1 MNNEIVIR
9 MEGITKEFGSL
20 KANNKVD
27 LNIRKGEVHAILGE
41 NGAGKSTLMNI
52 LSGIYTPDHGTIK
65 VNEEKVV
72 FHSPQDSIHAG
83 IGMIYQHFKLI
94 KAMKAWQNIIAGPSG
109 SFLLDKKACKRRINK
124 ICEETGLSLD
134 LDAYVSDMGV
144 GQKQTLEMLKVLYRG
159 AEILILDEPTTVLT
173 PQETDRLFSI
183 IRKMRDSGK
192 TAIIITHKLY
202 EVMEISDR
210 VTIMRKGEVIKTL
223 NTSETSQKE
232 IAEIMV
238 GKSMV
243 MEFPRLKVPRG
254 DVIMEVKDLRL
265 EDVASMRKLN
275 GISFEL
281 HQGEILGVAGVSGS
295 GQKQLCQALTGL
307 QKIDSGSVI
316 VEGDNIAGLTAY
328 DIFNKGVAQLN
339 FVPEDRLGMGLIA
352 SMSLVDNVML
362 RDYQSGNSIFIDSKR
377 AYKKTDE
384 LVESLDIMHPGIDKP
399 ISVLS
404 GGNLQKILIGR
415 EIMSD
420 PNILIAS
427 YPVRGLDLGVTHK
440 VVELLNEQKQRG
452 AGVLLIAED
461 LDLMLE
467 VCDRIMVMYCGKI
480 SGIVDPETISKND
493 LGVLMTSID
502 EDCPNG

>member
-1 MNNEIVIR
+1 MNNEFVIR

-20 KANNKVD
+20 KANNNVN

-52 LSGIYTPDHGTIK
+52 LSGIYTPDHGSIK
-65 VNEEKVV
+65 VNEEEVA
-72 FHSPQDSIHAG
+72 FHSPQDSIGAG

-94 KAMKAWQNIIAGPSG
+94 SAMKAWQNIIAGPSG
-109 SFLLDKKACKRRINK
+109 SLMLDKKSCKRKINE
-124 ICEETGLSLD
+124 ICEETGLSLN

-210 VTIMRKGEVIKTL
+210 VTIMRKGEVITTL
-223 NTSETSQKE
+223 NTKETTQKE

-238 GKSMV
+238 GKSMI
-243 MEFPRLKVPRG
+243 MEFPRLKIPRG
-254 DVIMEVKDLRL
+254 DVVMKVKDLRL
-265 EDVASMRKLN
+265 EDLVSMRKLN
-275 GISFEL
+275 GVSFEL
-281 HQGEILGVAGVSGS
+281 HHGEILGVAGVSGS

-307 QKIDSGSVI
+307 QKIDSGSVS
-316 VEGDNIAGLTAY
+316 VDGDEIAGLTAY

-362 RDYQSGNSIFIDSKR
+362 RDYQNGDSIFIDSKR
-377 AYKKTDE
+377 AYKRTEE
-384 LVESLDIMHPGIDKP
+384 LVEALDVMHPGIDKP

-415 EIMSD
+415 EIMSE

-480 SGIVDPETISKND
+480 SGIVDPETITKND

-502 EDCPNG
+502 EECPNG

>member
-1 MNNEIVIR
+1 

-20 KANNKVD
+20 KANNNVN

-52 LSGIYTPDHGTIK
+52 LSGIYTPDHGSIK
-65 VNEEKVV
+65 VNEEEVA
-72 FHSPQDSIHAG
+72 FHSPQDSIGAG

-94 KAMKAWQNIIAGPSG
+94 SAMKAWQNIIAGPSG
-109 SFLLDKKACKRRINK
+109 SLMLDKKSCKRKINE
-124 ICEETGLSLD
+124 ICEETGLSLN

-210 VTIMRKGEVIKTL
+210 VTIMRKGEVITTL
-223 NTSETSQKE
+223 NTKETTQKE

-238 GKSMV
+238 GKSMI
-243 MEFPRLKVPRG
+243 MEFPRLKIPRG
-254 DVIMEVKDLRL
+254 DVVMKVKDLRL
-265 EDVASMRKLN
+265 EDLVSMRKLN
-275 GISFEL
+275 GVSFEL
-281 HQGEILGVAGVSGS
+281 HHGEILGVAGVSGS

-307 QKIDSGSVI
+307 QKIDSGSVS
-316 VEGDNIAGLTAY
+316 VDGDEIAGLTAY

-362 RDYQSGNSIFIDSKR
+362 RDYQNGDSIFIDSKR
-377 AYKKTDE
+377 AYKRTEE
-384 LVESLDIMHPGIDKP
+384 LVEALDVMHPGIDKP

-415 EIMSD
+415 EIMSE

-480 SGIVDPETISKND
+480 SGIVDPETITKND

-502 EDCPNG
+502 EECPNG